1 MACASSYPCKGSSLL
16 VPAQLHMQCPG
27 RVSVY
32 QIGSADPAALG
43 NTLQDTAVKVRALG
57 QTISG
62 VPGVSPKDDSVFD
75 GSFLRVLRA
84 SFARRVLQHGKTGNW
99 GCIQHGSTF
108 IAWQAKLA
116 PLGRENRINSKTHNT
131 GAACKC
137 CAYQCSL
144 LPCISN
150 PLRHLRCCFSTQKC
164 SAGVSSL
171 ASKVALQCRDN
182 ALVQSA
188 GPTEAT
194 GARAITR
201 SSCMHRPRPPLKRP

>member
-1 MACASSYPCKGSSLL
+1 MC
-16 VPAQLHMQCPG
+16 
-27 RVSVY
+27 
-32 QIGSADPAALG
+32 QIGSADPAALA

-84 SFARRVLQHGKTGNW
+84 SFARRVLQHGKPGNW

-108 IAWQAKLA
+108 VAWQAKLA
-116 PLGRENRINSKTHNT
+116 PLGRRNGINFKTHNT

-137 CAYQCSL
+137 RAYRCSL

-150 PLRHLRCCFSTQKC
+150 PLKPFPMQKC